1 MKNRLIFI
9 GLGLLLG
16 PSLQA
21 DTFDDAVSAYNSG
34 HFSAAKQLVNQLGV
48 DDTRAP
54 ELRDAIDIA
63 IIKAKQNKEY
73 ALSVG
78 EMEQQGE
85 VIRTLDDPEMMRQL
99 FEELDRSSDRF
110 VSEQLNNQ
118 SSPGSNIANGELTVE
133 QELARLKAKMNGQ
146 SLNAQVDAS
155 NQLGDGSQQEQ
166 VPAAPLQTQCMSN
179 TQIKKYFTEAR
190 SEAAAFAMDKARAI
204 AKANEIRQQ
213 RAVARARLEI
223 TEQLTL
229 SIRRDLDG
237 RFKNEVA
244 ARVEAVLAGKMVAQ
258 REQLAENDIAIGV
271 SPGMPA
277 LPGHAE
283 YLLAQRY
290 AAGQGLFK
298 QTDSGLGWLHLAAEK
313 GYVQA
318 QYELGTYYF
327 QGSDFRQPDFAA
339 ATRWW
344 QLAKDNH
351 HADALAA
358 LAMIKQRIAS
368 GPLAAAM
375 R

>member
-1 MKNRLIFI
+1 MKNRFIFI
-9 GLGLLLG
+9 GLGILLG
-16 PSLQA
+16 SPLQA

-34 HFSAAKQLVNQLGV
+34 HYSAAKQLVNQMSV

-63 IIKAKQNKEY
+63 IIKARQNKEY
-73 ALSVG
+73 ALSVAD
-78 EMEQQGE
+78 MEQQGE

-110 VSEQLNNQ
+110 VSEQIKAQ
-118 SSPGSNIANGELTVE
+118 SLAGSNIANGELTVE
-133 QELARLKAKMNGQ
+133 QELARLQAKMNGQ
-146 SLNAQVDAS
+146 SDNSMAGSSD
-155 NQLGDGSQQEQ
+155 QLGNGTQQEQ
-166 VPAAPLQTQCMSN
+166 VPAVSLQSQCMSN
-179 TQIKKYFTEAR
+179 SQIKKYFSQAR

-213 RAVARARLEI
+213 RAVARVRLEI
-223 TEQLTL
+223 AEQLTL
-229 SIRRDLDG
+229 SIRQDLDG

-244 ARVEAVLAGKMVAQ
+244 ARVEAVLAGKMVTEAK
-258 REQLAENDIAIGV
+258 QLADNDIAIGV

-283 YLLAQRY
+283 YLLAQLY
-290 AAGQGLFK
+290 AAGHGVFK

-313 GYVQA
+313 GFVQA

-327 QGSDFRQPDFAA
+327 QGSEFRQADYVA

-344 QLAKDNH
+344 ELARDNH
-351 HADALAA
+351 HADAPAA
-358 LAMIKQRIAS
+358 LAMIKLRVAS

-375 R
+375 P

>member
-21 DTFDDAVSAYNSG
+21 DTFNDAVSAYNSG
-34 HFSAAKQLVNQLGV
+34 HYSAAKQLVNQLGV

-63 IIKAKQNKEY
+63 IIKARQNKEY

-78 EMEQQGE
+78 DMEQQGE

-110 VSEQLNNQ
+110 VSEQLKNQ

-146 SLNAQVDAS
+146 PLNAQTEVS
-155 NQLGDGSQQEQ
+155 NQLGDRTPQEQ
-166 VPAAPLQTQCMSN
+166 VPAESLQTQCMSD
-179 TQIKKYFTEAR
+179 TQIKKYFTKAR

-244 ARVEAVLAGKMVAQ
+244 ARVEA
-258 REQLAENDIAIGV
+258 
-271 SPGMPA
+271 
-277 LPGHAE
+277 
-283 YLLAQRY
+283 
-290 AAGQGLFK
+290 
-298 QTDSGLGWLHLAAEK
+298 
-313 GYVQA
+313 
-318 QYELGTYYF
+318 
-327 QGSDFRQPDFAA
+327 
-339 ATRWW
+339 
-344 QLAKDNH
+344 
-351 HADALAA
+351 
-358 LAMIKQRIAS
+358 
-368 GPLAAAM
+368 
-375 R
+375 